1 MGEVVRLVSG
11 AELGIHADWQAVG
24 GRKAGEATPGRL
36 CFRPSKATLWSRG
49 LGGQQASLGGNPV
62 FSCEPADRALPTP
75 LAPSPLHRRPAAGQY
90 LEERLLSLG
99 NLGFDLSLNE
109 IRGRRK
115 SPLCHQ
121 PSE

>member
-24 GRKAGEATPGRL
+24 GREGWRGHPRKALFSTL
-36 CFRPSKATLWSRG
+36 QATLWSRG